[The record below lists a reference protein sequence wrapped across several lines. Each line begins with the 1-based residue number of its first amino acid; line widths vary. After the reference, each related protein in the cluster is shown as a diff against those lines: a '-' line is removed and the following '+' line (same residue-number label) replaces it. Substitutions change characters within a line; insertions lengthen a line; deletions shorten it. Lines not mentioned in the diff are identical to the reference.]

1 MMKTRKLIPLLLI
14 TAVLFTGCLY
24 WDDGNAAT
32 AIFTFEL
39 IEEGAEKASFE
50 VISMEKN
57 ITEFH
62 VKTAQTTVGAALLEL
77 GIIEVEEDEE
87 LGFIVKVV
95 DGLGAYDGSR
105 WKLLINDEDTDYNI
119 LSINIV
125 KESVY
130 KLFLD

>member
-1 MMKTRKLIPLLLI
+1 
-14 TAVLFTGCLY
+14 
-24 WDDGNAAT
+24 
-32 AIFTFEL
+32 
-39 IEEGAEKASFE
+39 
-50 VISMEKN
+50 
-57 ITEFH
+57 
-62 VKTAQTTVGAALLEL
+62 LLEL